1 MPTDVSTKQEFRN
14 ALKNKRNSLSNEQR
28 KEWDVAII
36 KRIAASECFKNARE
50 LLLYAPVGSEINL
63 LPLARA
69 AQMQGKRIAFPR
81 CDTESTTLR
90 FYYLEPNARLVSGAY
105 HIPEPPA
112 DAPLCVPTQHSL
124 CIVPALT
131 FDLSGARLG
140 YGKGYYDRFLADF
153 PGVAI
158 GAVYSALLV
167 RRVPTEPHD
176 LPVSMIFT
184 EIGLRKCR
192 TEERPTAAKP
202 SDTADTAPDATK
214 KASGKSGFSA
224 FFKQLAAKRSRDAR
238 RSATPPVE
246 ASVVKKDASAGDIPV
261 AEPSHALHNPP
272 ILVAVT
278 FVLLLLSRLIDTR
291 LTTRN
296 NEFLVV
302 ILLQLIIFAVPA
314 AVYAKLHGSRFSSRI
329 RLTLPRP
336 DQRWFAFCMLAVMV
350 TGALLC
356 EILTGGIASLTGNF
370 KLYDTFVAR
379 LSGGALETAYVVLA
393 YGILPAF
400 CEELIFRAFLCAEY
414 ERFGASV
421 SIAVSALFF
430 SMLHFSFALFP
441 AYLLVGA
448 LLGCAMYTTRSFFTA
463 FILHT
468 LYNLFCLFGQPYL
481 SAFYVHAG
489 SNDIF
494 IFCVVTLFL
503 LFSAFAA
510 GEARKQY
517 HLYARANADSSYTA
531 YLPLRELPRQLFGA
545 LRSPA
550 CAVVALL
557 WLIFAI
563 VNAVG

>member
-1 MPTDVSTKQEFRN
+1 MSTKQEFRN

-50 LLLYAPVGSEINL
+50 LLLYAPVGSELNL

-81 CDTESTTLR
+81 CDTESNTLR

-214 KASGKSGFSA
+214 KASGKSSFSA
-224 FFKQLAAKRSRDAR
+224 FFKQLAAKKSRDAH

-246 ASVVKKDASAGDIPV
+246 ASVVKKDSPAGDIPV

-302 ILLQLIIFAVPA
+302 ILLQLIIFAVSATLSPLA
-314 AVYAKLHGSRFSSRI
+314 AEEELASLKPI
-329 RLTLPRP
+329 TLPP
-336 DQRWFAFCMLAVMV
+336 
-350 TGALLC
+350 
-356 EILTGGIASLTGNF
+356 S
-370 KLYDTFVAR
+370 
-379 LSGGALETAYVVLA
+379 S
-393 YGILPAF
+393 
-400 CEELIFRAFLCAEY
+400 
-414 ERFGASV
+414 
-421 SIAVSALFF
+421 SIAASKLRRVRVEGSKNRVA
-430 SMLHFSFALFP
+430 SFL
-441 AYLLVGA
+441 
-448 LLGCAMYTTRSFFTA
+448 
-463 FILHT
+463 
-468 LYNLFCLFGQPYL
+468 
-481 SAFYVHAG
+481 
-489 SNDIF
+489 
-494 IFCVVTLFL
+494 
-503 LFSAFAA
+503 
-510 GEARKQY
+510 
-517 HLYARANADSSYTA
+517 
-531 YLPLRELPRQLFGA
+531 
-545 LRSPA
+545 
-550 CAVVALL
+550 
-557 WLIFAI
+557 
-563 VNAVG
+563 